1 MEGDLRKIGILGGT
15 FDPIHN
21 GHLAIAESAAERLG
35 LDGVIFIP
43 AGRPWLKAAQ
53 VVSDPSHRL
62 EMTRRAVAGH
72 PRFEVSDV
80 EIERPGPTY
89 TVDTLRE
96 LRARFTDSPQPTE
109 LYLILGM
116 DSARDLERWRSPE
129 RIFEMCVVVALSRPG
144 SDDAR
149 PDDIERRFPAA
160 RGRFQIIQGPQI
172 DISATQIR
180 QSVAAGRSIG
190 SQVPPSVEEYIR
202 EWGLYRAS

>member
-35 LDGVIFIP
+35 LDRVIFIP
-43 AGRPWLKAAQ
+43 AGRPWLKAEQA
-53 VVSDPSHRL
+53 VSDPAHRL

-72 PRFEVSDV
+72 PRFEVSDI
-80 EIERPGPTY
+80 EIERPGATY

-96 LRARFTDSPQPTE
+96 LRARFADSPQPAE

-116 DSARDLERWRSPE
+116 DSARDLGRWRSPE

-144 SDDAR
+144 SDDAS
-149 PDDIERRFPAA
+149 PEDVERRFPAA

-172 DISATQIR
+172 DVSATQIR
-180 QSVAAGRSIG
+180 QSAADGQPIG
-190 SQVPPSVEEYIR
+190 SQVPPSVGEYIR
-202 EWGLYRAS
+202 ERGLYRAS

>member
-1 MEGDLRKIGILGGT
+1 MRNIGILGGT

-35 LDGVIFIP
+35 LDSVVFIP
-43 AGRPWLKAAQ
+43 AGRPWLKAEQA
-53 VVSDPSHRL
+53 VSDPAHRL
-62 EMTRRAVAGH
+62 EMTRLAVENY
-72 PRFEVSDV
+72 PNFVVSDV

-96 LRARFTDSPQPTE
+96 LRAQFADSPQPTE

-116 DSARDLERWRSPE
+116 DSAKDLGRWRRPE

-149 PDDIERRFPAA
+149 PDDVERRFPAA
-160 RGRFQIIQGPQI
+160 RGRFRVIHGPRI
-172 DISATQIR
+172 DISATEIR
-180 QSVAAGRSIG
+180 QSVADGCPIRAY
-190 SQVPPSVEEYIR
+190 VPPSVETYIR
-202 EWGLYRAS
+202 ERKLYL

>member
-1 MEGDLRKIGILGGT
+1 MRNIGILGGT

-35 LDGVIFIP
+35 LDSVLFIP
-43 AGRPWLKAAQ
+43 AGRPWLKAEQA
-53 VVSDPSHRL
+53 VSDPAHRL
-62 EMTRRAVAGH
+62 EMTRLAVADY
-72 PRFEVSDV
+72 PNFVVSDV

-96 LRARFTDSPQPTE
+96 LRAQFAGSPQPTE

-116 DSARDLERWRSPE
+116 DSARDLGRWRRPE

-149 PDDIERRFPAA
+149 PDDVERRFPAA
-160 RGRFQIIQGPQI
+160 RGRFRVIRGPRI
-172 DISATQIR
+172 DISATEIR
-180 QSVAAGRSIG
+180 QSVSDGRPIRAY
-190 SQVPPSVEEYIR
+190 VPPSVEAYIR
-202 EWGLYRAS
+202 EHKLYL